1 MNEWV
6 MKKGR
11 LWRRVIYLPN
21 SPWHNWYGYPL
32 PGGPS
37 SYLAAMLVMLGSH
50 HKTQWL
56 ALPLHETHRKSV
68 ICSTWQF
75 LWCKYPNPGQFQATL
90 VMSLNLT
97 SQRKPAPA
105 HHCTWVSS
113 RLGANILCQS
123 EHIYHLLR
131 PSMFSQWNTSQ
142 SLQILVE
149 MMQVKTLP
157 GRDFPG
163 GPVAKTPSS
172 QCRGLWVWP
181 LVKELDPTYYN

>member
-50 HKTQWL
+50 HKMQWL
-56 ALPLHETHRKSV
+56 ALPLHEPHRKSV
-68 ICSTWQF
+68 ICSAWQF
-75 LWCKYPNPGQFQATL
+75 LWCKYPNHGQFQATL

-105 HHCTWVSS
+105 NHCTWVSS
-113 RLGANILCQS
+113 RLGSGRTKSCKAL
-123 EHIYHLLR
+123 HR
-131 PSMFSQWNTSQ
+131 G
-142 SLQILVE
+142 
-149 MMQVKTLP
+149 TLYTWVTW
-157 GRDFPG
+157 GLFFFG
-163 GPVAKTPSS
+163 PSS
-172 QCRGLWVWP
+172 C
-181 LVKELDPTYYN
+181 LDWMSVGEILLFLHLNCENGKHKKL

>member
-75 LWCKYPNPGQFQATL
+75 LWCKYPNHGQFQATL

-123 EHIYHLLR
+123 EHIYITSSDLLCFHSETPASPCR
-131 PSMFSQWNTSQ
+131 YWLKWCRSKHFRGGTSLVVQWLR
-142 SLQILVE
+142 LQALNA
-149 MMQVKTLP
+149 
-157 GRDFPG
+157 G
-163 GPVAKTPSS
+163 GS
-172 QCRGLWVWP
+172 
-181 LVKELDPTYYN
+181 EFDPWSKN